1 MKRKPKKNKSIIL
14 RLLILGVCAYFCVT
28 LISLWNKLN
37 EKQQELSQYN
47 EQKQI
52 LEIEVEE
59 MHAMLD
65 KDSNVQIT
73 EWAAR
78 EHLGYAYS
86 NEQVFEDISGR

>member
-1 MKRKPKKNKSIIL
+1 MKRKTKKNKSIIL
-14 RLLILGVCAYFCVT
+14 RLFILGVCAYFSVT
-28 LISLWNKLN
+28 LISLWDKLN
-37 EKQQELSQYN
+37 DKEQELSEYN

-52 LEIEVEE
+52 LEIEIEE
-59 MHAMLD
+59 MRSMLD